1 MAKAFIIDETPSASD
16 SKMLLHFADNVVV
29 ILPHIIDRLEAKPY
43 GRETL
48 DILAELGT
56 KGNLKKGV
64 ATPDGGVIIVDDHA
78 YTPPNSSLRP
88 TTSDYMIVCT
98 AARWQNL
105 IRQKQSKKQKAPG
118 KLEPDAAE
126 TIIKR
131 FSVTEVR
138 VVSKRSSLRAKASVH
153 GILADDYRH
162 NKVVR
167 SASEIYSGV
176 ITIPVSQGSFQEFA
190 RLLCQSGPA
199 GISRDSLDGLIAT
212 PSLFPNE
219 CCIFACGEKTVLA
232 IHKVNADGTSRFVNV
247 QKPQPPQPGCGIQPR
262 NIEQAFELA
271 LLRDPSITCVTLS
284 GAAGTGKTLLPCY
297 VGLEL
302 CATDQYSQ
310 LLVYRPNVEL
320 GRTLG
325 FLPGTLEEKV
335 DPLTQPIKDALK
347 AIQKSSAS
355 GDKKKPK
362 YDVSALLKSG
372 KISIETINYLQGRTL
387 QDEYVLVDEAENLTP
402 EEAKAAITRAGEGA
416 KFILAGDVTQVATD
430 SLDAGNN
437 GLTHVIEGMCG
448 DEAFGHITLNESVRS
463 HLAKVAG
470 ERL

>member
-29 ILPHIIDRLEAKPY
+29 ILPHIIDRLEARPS

-56 KGNLKKGV
+56 KGSLRKGV
-64 ATPDGGVIIVDDHA
+64 ATPDGGVVIVDDHA

-105 IRQKQSKKQKAPG
+105 IRQKQIKKQKAQG
-118 KLEPDAAE
+118 KSEPDAAE
-126 TIIKR
+126 AIIHR

-138 VVSKRSSLRAKASVH
+138 IVSKRSSLRAKASAY

-199 GISRDSLDGLIAT
+199 GISRDALDGLIAT

-219 CCIFACGEKTVLA
+219 CCIFTCGEKTVLA
-232 IHKVNADGTSRFVNV
+232 IHKVDPDGTSRFVNV
-247 QKPQPPQPGCGIQPR
+247 QKPQPPQPGNGLQPR
-262 NIEQAFELA
+262 NFGQAFELA

-284 GAAGTGKTLLPCY
+284 GAAGSGKTLLPCS

-302 CATDQYSQ
+302 CTADKYSQ
-310 LLVYRPNVEL
+310 LLVYRPGVEL
-320 GRTLG
+320 GQKMG
-325 FLPGTLEEKV
+325 YLPGTLDEKM
-335 DPLTQPIKDALK
+335 DPWKQPINDALK
-347 AIQKSSAS
+347 LIQKISALA
-355 GDKKKPK
+355 DKKKSGYNIPN
-362 YDVSALLKSG
+362 LFKSG
-372 KISIETINYLQGRTL
+372 KISIEPINYLQGRTL

-416 KFILAGDVTQVATD
+416 KFVLAGDVTQVATD

-448 DEAFGHITLNESVRS
+448 DEAFGHITLEESVRS
-463 HLAKVAG
+463 RLAKVAG